1 MKINNCFFIPARA
14 GSKGI
19 KNKNTQDLLGS
30 MLFEWSFF
38 LASKVM
44 SHDDCIAISTD
55 CPVIEMWFNELI
67 KKNKD
72 KIYLRL
78 RPSNLCEDKSSTES
92 AMIDTYKFLYTDGI
106 EVSNFVLL
114 QPTSPFRTDNIL
126 QKSLNEFYK
135 NECLIPVFTAKKDTP
150 FIWKNINDTLSSP
163 DYPFNK
169 RKMRQALNNSEYI
182 FHEDGNVY
190 ICSVADLLANTNRLK
205 EKSIVI
211 ENSFINSIQID
222 SEEDLDLCRFLSQ
235 KESISKWMT
244 QIRY

>member
-1 MKINNCFFIPARA
+1 MCSYPECNYKVDDDNLLNLLCDKHKTK
-14 GSKGI
+14 SK
-19 KNKNTQDLLGS
+19 
-30 MLFEWSFF
+30 
-38 LASKVM
+38 
-44 SHDDCIAISTD
+44 
-55 CPVIEMWFNELI
+55 
-67 KKNKD
+67 
-72 KIYLRL
+72 
-78 RPSNLCEDKSSTES
+78 LCSYPKCD
-92 AMIDTYKFLYTDGI
+92 
-106 EVSNFVLL
+106 
-114 QPTSPFRTDNIL
+114 
-126 QKSLNEFYK
+126 NEFYK

-163 DYPFNK
+163 DYPFDK

-182 FHEDGNVY
+182 FLEDGNVY
-190 ICSVADLLANTNRLK
+190 ICSAADLLANTNRLK